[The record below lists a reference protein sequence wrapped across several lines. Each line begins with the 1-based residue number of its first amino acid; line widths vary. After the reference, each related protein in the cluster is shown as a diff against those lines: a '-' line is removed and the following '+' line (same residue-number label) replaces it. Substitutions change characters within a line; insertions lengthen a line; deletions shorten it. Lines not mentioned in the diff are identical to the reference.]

1 MHFQIIKNPD
11 EEFYKKISAAVEKC
25 NFQCPCFIK
34 NDTNT
39 ERLCICQQTRDMH
52 VTGFCHCK
60 RFKMIVTYNEGNQ
73 IDTEEQYQAALAKEN
88 CAKE

>member
-39 ERLCICQQTRDMH
+39 ERLC
-52 VTGFCHCK
+52 HCK
-60 RFKMIVTYNEGNQ
+60 RFKMIVTDNEGNQ